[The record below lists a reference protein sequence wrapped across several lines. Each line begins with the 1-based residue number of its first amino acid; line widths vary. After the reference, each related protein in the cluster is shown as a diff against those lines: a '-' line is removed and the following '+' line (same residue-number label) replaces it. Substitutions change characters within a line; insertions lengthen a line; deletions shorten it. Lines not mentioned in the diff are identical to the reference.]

1 MVSTMK
7 IKQVRKELGLSNEKI
22 SKIFNYSTKESYQ
35 NSSKRPVIDAAIIE
49 IYTLTKN
56 KTK

>member
-1 MVSTMK
+1 MEIT

-56 KTK
+56 TTK

>member
-1 MVSTMK
+1 MT
-7 IKQVRKELGLSNEKI
+7 IKQVRKELNLDNEKI
-22 SKIFNYSTKESYQ
+22 SNIFNYSTKESYQ

>member
-1 MVSTMK
+1 MSKNTT

-22 SKIFNYSTKESYQ
+22 SKMFNYSTKESYQ